1 MTAFFAAAPKLAG
14 MAVFLR
20 VVVSAF
26 PDAMAAWQQIIIFI
40 SVASMVLGSFAAI
53 GQTNIKRLM
62 AYSSIGH
69 MGFALVGFAAGTEDG
84 VAAVILY
91 MTLYGIMTL
100 GTFACILSMRR
111 DSGMMEQIKSL
122 SGLSQVRPFMALCLA
137 ILMFSLAGIPPLAG
151 FFGKL
156 FVFHAAIDAGLY
168 ALCVLGVLS
177 SVVGAYYYLRIVK
190 IMYLDPPADEANDPM
205 PRELSIVAGALAGV
219 CLLFFIYP
227 SPLIDLAAS
236 AGQAL
241 LDMPAPEAVLT
252 GLFGPADIR

>member
-1 MTAFFAAAPKLAG
+1 
-14 MAVFLR
+14 
-20 VVVSAF
+20 
-26 PDAMAAWQQIIIFI
+26 
-40 SVASMVLGSFAAI
+40 MVLGAFAAI

-69 MGFALVGFAAGTEDG
+69 MGFALVGFAAGSEDG

-111 DSGMMEQIKSL
+111 DSGMVEQIKSL
-122 SGLSQVRPFMALCLA
+122 VRFEPGAALHGIVLA

-156 FVFHAAIDAGLY
+156 FVFHAAIEAGLY

-190 IMYLDPPADEANDPM
+190 IMYLDPPADETNDPM
-205 PRELSIVAGALAGV
+205 PRELSIVAGALAGI

-227 SPLIDLAAS
+227 SPLIDLATSAS
-236 AGQAL
+236 QAL
-241 LDMPAPEAVLT
+241 IECRRPKHC
-252 GLFGPADIR
+252 